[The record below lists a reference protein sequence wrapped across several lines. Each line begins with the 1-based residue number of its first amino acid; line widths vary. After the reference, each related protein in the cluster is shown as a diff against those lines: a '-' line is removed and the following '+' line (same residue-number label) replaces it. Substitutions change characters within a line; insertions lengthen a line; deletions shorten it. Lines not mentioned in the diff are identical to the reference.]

1 MAAKMTSRHA
11 NTMPSQSKAFRV
23 IIVGGGVAGLTL
35 AAMLERF
42 ELDYLILE
50 ARDDIAPP
58 VGAAIGLMPNGSYIL
73 DQLGLYEAVKAAAG
87 DANLENS
94 SIRDS
99 DGRPTINMKHMMYHQ
114 DMR

>member
-1 MAAKMTSRHA
+1 MAAKVTTQSA
-11 NTMPSQSKAFRV
+11 NTMPSQFKAFRV

-42 ELDYLILE
+42 ELDYLLLE
-50 ARDDIAPP
+50 AHDEIAPP

-73 DQLGLYEAVKAAAG
+73 DQLGIYEAVKAAAG

-99 DGRPTINMKHMMYHQ
+99 DGRPSITMKHMMYHQ
-114 DMR
+114 DKR

>member
-1 MAAKMTSRHA
+1 MS
-11 NTMPSQSKAFRV
+11 SQSRAFRV

-35 AAMLERF
+35 AAMLEKF
-42 ELDYLILE
+42 ELDYLLLE
-50 ARDDIAPP
+50 AHDDIAPA

-73 DQLGLYEAVKAAAG
+73 DQLGLYGAVKAAAG

-99 DGRPTINMKHMMYHQ
+99 NGRALITLKHMMYHQ
-114 DMR
+114 EKR